1 MSLLHAIRKR
11 YSVTA
16 DPLRTQRRIELAAVL
31 LGCLLCLQ
39 VAYDGVRLLTLEMPE
54 AVEPAAD
61 SMRVPGVRT
70 SETVAASE
78 RRELVGR
85 PLFWA
90 GRRPVEVVDIPE
102 DTPAE
107 DATASELR
115 DVKQVGVFGSGE
127 EAGIIAL
134 VKGKKRRILLGE
146 TLDGVD
152 LLQGLAVHVTALG
165 VADQHAGHADVL
177 EHGDR
182 NLTGEGAGGLLGS
195 VLRADGDARASAGL
209 QNLGQVHVG
218 RKERHVHIAATHNAL
233 APIAHQLLNRLA
245 VQVHLP
251 VASDQRLTGHGGE
264 SPNSG
269 FRYRAGICPQGIPA
283 TRRRRWKCARNRSR
297 AVRAVVP
304 QRPNPHRPQR

>member
-146 TLDGVD
+146 TLDGWTLESIESTESEFVRGEERQVLSLRQGEITAPRVIVEAAAKAPQEDVPAAGVD
-152 LLQGLAVHVTALG
+152 GATQRANEPGPPGAAPGAQVKAGTEAEEGLG
-165 VADQHAGHADVL
+165 
-177 EHGDR
+177 
-182 NLTGEGAGGLLGS
+182 
-195 VLRADGDARASAGL
+195 
-209 QNLGQVHVG
+209 LGQ
-218 RKERHVHIAATHNAL
+218 
-233 APIAHQLLNRLA
+233 
-245 VQVHLP
+245 
-251 VASDQRLTGHGGE
+251 
-264 SPNSG
+264 
-269 FRYRAGICPQGIPA
+269 
-283 TRRRRWKCARNRSR
+283 RRRTLGGANE
-297 AVRAVVP
+297 
-304 QRPNPHRPQR
+304 